1 MDCLR
6 KSFEIIPRDFFRA
19 GEVSIQVQNILKSI
33 GFRAD
38 VIRRVS
44 VCAYE
49 AEMNVVMHGGAGTF
63 VLGLNENE
71 IVLDVS
77 DDGPGIED
85 IEQALQEGYSTA
97 PPEHREIGFGAGMGL
112 PNIKKNSDF
121 LNIESRKGTGTR
133 LNIRIRVGAAGG

>member
-1 MDCLR
+1 MDRLR

-33 GFRAD
+33 GFRPD

-63 VLGLNENE
+63 VLGLNESE

-97 PPEHREIGFGAGMGL
+97 APEHREIGFGAGMGL
-112 PNIKKNSDF
+112 PNIQKSSDV
-121 LNIESRKGTGTR
+121 LEIESKKGAGTR
-133 LNIRIRVGAAGG
+133 LHIRIRVGGTGG